1 MVALKKEKTKY
12 LTLIE
17 LSKIIRQV
25 ADVITK
31 CEDLMLIAISNNVDM
46 KKEYLFITSDIYC
59 NSSIL
64 GNLLIDKYTNARQ
77 QKEDKVTFDDKESS
91 KIKIVLDY
99 MKELEDV
106 QKSIGRRMSN
116 GQKYKFN

>member
-1 MVALKKEKTKY
+1 MVAPKKEKTKY